1 MPNSEPIEGLKKIE
15 ERGKSRGSILS
26 SLLGLLF
33 LTAFLPL
40 VLTSRYLVNQARADL
55 ELDQRSLQISK
66 VRHLSEWIAT
76 FRTSTATIV
85 HTLATSLAIDAP
97 SDYRRRI
104 DILGTSRTLEAY
116 PGEASSIVSVNVVD
130 RKGFG
135 ARSGLALPEPAIS
148 AGIQAAFLAGLK
160 GEKTTTPPQWSTTL
174 SEPVV
179 IAAEPVISSRGTAQ
193 AVVIAIITLEP
204 IVRLTR
210 QSGEGGLL
218 DVYVVSK
225 DGRLVA
231 HSNPEAG
238 PTGTDLTNIE
248 IVKDFVQAGGRA
260 AASMPFNMEDPSG
273 AVRHMLGT
281 FIRVNDDSGWG
292 VVAQIDEEKAYAGA
306 NAMRRNSI
314 LVVSLVSLLA
324 LGLGFW
330 LSGELTRPIR
340 TLRDAALQL
349 ARGDFKTRVSVSA
362 QNEVGVLGDTFNLM
376 GERIERAVEEIME
389 AANTNR
395 ELFIGTI
402 RMLANAIDAKD
413 PYTRGH
419 SERVAY
425 YSTVV
430 AKQLGMSEAEIEN
443 VHLSGLIH
451 DVGKI
456 GIEDRILRKP
466 AALTDDEYEIM
477 KQHPTKGAQIL
488 EAVPKLKALAGPG
501 LMHHENVDGSGY
513 PEGLKGD
520 EIPFLGRMVSV
531 ADAFDAMT
539 TDRPYSKAMTF
550 EAAVARLQFLSGK
563 KFDPQCVD
571 AMARAVASGEL
582 TSAKARVAAVAAR
595 RDGPSLKSVS

>member
-1 MPNSEPIEGLKKIE
+1 VPNTEPIEALK
-15 ERGKSRGSILS
+15 RLDSGRSRASILW

-33 LTAFLPL
+33 LTALVPL

-55 ELDQRSLQISK
+55 ELDQRSLQMAK
-66 VRHLSEWIAT
+66 VRHLSEWIAQ
-76 FRTSTATIV
+76 FRTSTRAV
-85 HTLATSLAIDAP
+85 VQTLATSLAIDAP
-97 SDYRRRI
+97 ADYRKRI
-104 DILGTSRTLEAY
+104 DSLGARRTLDGY
-116 PGEASSIVSVNVVD
+116 PGESSSLVSVNVVD

-135 ARSGLALPEPAIS
+135 ARAGLALPEAPIQS
-148 AGIQAAFLAGLK
+148 GIQAAFVGGLK
-160 GEKTTTPPQWSTTL
+160 GQSSSTPPLWSTTL

-179 IAAEPVISSRGTAQ
+179 VSAEPVLAADGTAQ
-193 AVVIAIITLEP
+193 AVVIAITTFEP
-204 IVRLTR
+204 VVRLTR

-218 DVYVVSK
+218 DVYVVSG

-231 HSNPEAG
+231 HSDPKFAS
-238 PTGTDLTNIE
+238 TGADLKDID
-248 IVKDFVQAGGRA
+248 IVQEFVQTAGRA
-260 AASMPFNMEDPSG
+260 AASMPFILKDANGVP
-273 AVRHMLGT
+273 RHMLGT
-281 FIRVNDDSGWG
+281 FIRVADDSGWG
-292 VVAQIDEEKAYAGA
+292 VIAQIDEAKAYVGA
-306 NAMRRNSI
+306 NSMRRNSI

-324 LGLGFW
+324 LGLGLL
-330 LSGELTRPIR
+330 LSREITQPIR

-349 ARGDFKTRVSVSA
+349 ARGDFKTRVHLTTK
-362 QNEVGVLGDTFNLM
+362 NEVGVLGDTFNVM
-376 GERIERAVEEIME
+376 GERIERAVEEIRE
-389 AANTNR
+389 AADTNR
-395 ELFIGTI
+395 ELFIGTV

-419 SERVAY
+419 SERVAF
-425 YSTVV
+425 YSTLV
-430 AKQLGMSEAEIEN
+430 AKELGMNDTEIAN

-466 AALTDDEYEIM
+466 SALTDDEYEIM

-501 LMHHENVDGSGY
+501 LQHHENFDGSGY

-520 EIPFLGRMVSV
+520 EIPLLGRMVSV

-563 KFDPQCVD
+563 KFDSQCVD

-582 TSAKARVAAVAAR
+582 TAAKARVAAVAAR
-595 RDGPSLKSVS
+595 RDGPSLKGIS

>member
-1 MPNSEPIEGLKKIE
+1 LPNTEPIEALK
-15 ERGKSRGSILS
+15 RLDSGRSRASILW

-33 LTAFLPL
+33 LTALVPL

-55 ELDQRSLQISK
+55 ELDQRSLQMAK
-66 VRHLSEWIAT
+66 VRHLSEWIAQ
-76 FRTSTATIV
+76 FRTSTRAV
-85 HTLATSLAIDAP
+85 VQTLATSLAIDAP
-97 SDYRRRI
+97 ADYKKRI
-104 DILGTSRTLEAY
+104 DSLGAQRTLERF
-116 PGEASSIVSVNVVD
+116 PNESSSLVSVNVVD
-130 RKGFG
+130 RNGFG
-135 ARSGLALPEPAIS
+135 ARSGLALPEPALQ
-148 AGIQAAFLAGLK
+148 AGIRAAFLAGLK
-160 GEKTTTPPQWSTTL
+160 GQSTSTPPQWSTTL

-179 IAAEPVISSRGTAQ
+179 ISAEPVVGPGGTAQ
-193 AVVIAIITLEP
+193 AVVIAITTFEH
-204 IVRLTR
+204 VVQLTR

-218 DVYVVSK
+218 DVYVVSG
-225 DGRLVA
+225 DGKLVA
-231 HSNPEAG
+231 HSDPKYAY
-238 PTGTDLTNIE
+238 TGADLKGID
-248 IVKDFVQAGGRA
+248 IVQEFVQTAGRA
-260 AASMPFNMEDPSG
+260 AASMPFTLQDANGET
-273 AVRHMLGT
+273 RHMLGT
-281 FIRVNDDSGWG
+281 FIRVADDSGWG
-292 VVAQIDEEKAYAGA
+292 VIAQIDEAKAYAGA
-306 NAMRRNSI
+306 NSMRRNSI

-324 LGLGFW
+324 LGLGLL
-330 LSGELTRPIR
+330 LSREITQPIR

-349 ARGDFKTRVSVSA
+349 ARGDFKTRVHLNTK
-362 QNEVGVLGDTFNLM
+362 NEVGVLGDTFNVM
-376 GERIERAVEEIME
+376 GERIERAVEEIRE
-389 AANTNR
+389 AADTNR
-395 ELFIGTI
+395 ELFIGTV

-419 SERVAY
+419 SERVAF
-425 YSTVV
+425 YSTLV
-430 AKQLGMSEAEIEN
+430 AKELGMNDTEIAN

-501 LMHHENVDGSGY
+501 LQHHENVDGSGY

-520 EIPFLGRMVSV
+520 EIPLLGRMVSV

-563 KFDPQCVD
+563 KFDSQCVD

-582 TSAKARVAAVAAR
+582 TAAKARVAAVAAR
-595 RDGPSLKSVS
+595 RDGPSLRGIS

>member
-1 MPNSEPIEGLKKIE
+1 MPNTEPIEALK
-15 ERGKSRGSILS
+15 RLDSGRSRASILW

-33 LTAFLPL
+33 VTALVPL

-55 ELDQRSLQISK
+55 ELDQRSLQIAK
-66 VRHLSEWIAT
+66 VRHLSEWIAQ
-76 FRTSTATIV
+76 FRTSTRAV
-85 HTLATSLAIDAP
+85 VQTLATSLAIDAP
-97 SDYRRRI
+97 ADYKKRI
-104 DILGTSRTLEAY
+104 DSLAARRTLERF
-116 PGEASSIVSVNVVD
+116 PGESSSLVSVNVVD
-130 RKGFG
+130 RNGFG
-135 ARSGLALPEPAIS
+135 ARSGLALPEPTLQ

-160 GEKTTTPPQWSTTL
+160 GQSTSTPPLWSTTL

-179 IAAEPVISSRGTAQ
+179 ISAEPVLAADGTAQ
-193 AVVIAIITLEP
+193 AVVIAITSFER
-204 IVRLTR
+204 VVKLTR
-210 QSGEGGLL
+210 DSGEGGLL
-218 DVYVVSK
+218 DVYVVSGEGK
-225 DGRLVA
+225 LVA
-231 HSNPEAG
+231 HSDPKFAA
-238 PTGTDLTNIE
+238 TGTDLKSIE
-248 IVKDFVQAGGRA
+248 IVREFLQTGGKA
-260 AASMPFNMEDPSG
+260 TASMPFDLKDDKG
-273 AVRHMLGT
+273 VARHMLGT
-281 FIRVNDDSGWG
+281 FVRVADDSGWG
-292 VVAQIDEEKAYAGA
+292 VIAQIDEAKAYAGP
-306 NAMRRNSI
+306 NRMLRNSI

-324 LGLGFW
+324 LGLGLL
-330 LSGELTRPIR
+330 LSREITQPIR

-349 ARGDFKTRVSVSA
+349 ARGDFKTRVYLTTK
-362 QNEVGVLGDTFNLM
+362 NEVGVLGETFNVM
-376 GERIERAVEEIME
+376 GERIERAVEEIRE
-389 AANTNR
+389 AADTNR
-395 ELFIGTI
+395 ELFIGTV

-419 SERVAY
+419 SERVAF
-425 YSTVV
+425 YSTLV
-430 AKQLGMSEAEIEN
+430 AKELGMNEAEIAN

-501 LMHHENVDGSGY
+501 LQHHENVDGSGY

-520 EIPFLGRMVSV
+520 EIPLLGRMVSV

-563 KFDPQCVD
+563 KFDAQCVD

-582 TSAKARVAAVAAR
+582 TAAKARVAAVAAR
-595 RDGPSLKSVS
+595 RDGPSLKGMS

>member
-1 MPNSEPIEGLKKIE
+1 MPNTEPIEALK
-15 ERGKSRGSILS
+15 RLDGRRSRGSILW

-33 LTAFLPL
+33 LTALVPL

-55 ELDQRSLQISK
+55 EFDQRTLQLAK
-66 VRHLSEWIAT
+66 VRHLSEWIAQ
-76 FRTSTATIV
+76 FRTSTRAVV

-97 SDYRRRI
+97 AEYKKRI
-104 DILGTSRTLEAY
+104 DSLAARRTLEQF
-116 PGEASSIVSVNVVD
+116 PGESSSLVSVNVVD
-130 RKGFG
+130 RNGFG
-135 ARSGLALPEPAIS
+135 ARSGLALPEPALS
-148 AGIQAAFLAGLK
+148 AGIQGAFLAGLK
-160 GEKTTTPPQWSTTL
+160 GQSTSTPPLWSSTL

-179 IAAEPVISSRGTAQ
+179 ISAEPVLAANGTAQ
-193 AVVIAIITLEP
+193 AVVIAITTYEP
-204 IVRLTR
+204 VVRLTR

-218 DVYVVSK
+218 DVYVVSG
-225 DGRLVA
+225 DGKLVA
-231 HSNPEAG
+231 HSDPKFAS
-238 PTGTDLTNIE
+238 TGADLKGID
-248 IVKDFVQAGGRA
+248 IVQEFVQTAGRA
-260 AASMPFNMEDPSG
+260 AASMPFTLEDADG
-273 AVRHMLGT
+273 VTRHMLGT
-281 FIRVNDDSGWG
+281 FIRVPDDSGWG
-292 VVAQIDEEKAYAGA
+292 VIAQIDEAKAYAGA
-306 NAMRRNSI
+306 NFMRRNSA
-314 LVVSLVSLLA
+314 LVVSLVSVLA
-324 LGLGFW
+324 LGLGLL
-330 LSGELTRPIR
+330 LSREITQPIR

-349 ARGDFKTRVSVSA
+349 ARGDFKTRVTVTA
-362 QNEVGVLGDTFNLM
+362 KNEVGILGETFNVM
-376 GERIERAVEEIME
+376 GERIERAVEEIRE
-389 AANTNR
+389 AADTNR
-395 ELFIGTI
+395 ELFIGTV

-419 SERVAY
+419 SERVAF
-425 YSTVV
+425 YSTLV
-430 AKQLGMSEAEIEN
+430 AKELGMSEAEIAN

-501 LMHHENVDGSGY
+501 LQHHENVDGSGY

-520 EIPFLGRMVSV
+520 EIPLLGRMVSV

-563 KFDPQCVD
+563 KFDAQCVD

-582 TSAKARVAAVAAR
+582 TAAKARVAAVAAR
-595 RDGPSLKSVS
+595 RDGPSLKGMS

>member
-1 MPNSEPIEGLKKIE
+1 MPSTEPIEALQRIE
-15 ERGKSRGSILS
+15 SGKSRGSILS
-26 SLLGLLF
+26 ALLGLLF

-55 ELDQRSLQISK
+55 ELDQRSLQIAK
-66 VRHLSEWIAT
+66 VRHLSESVAQFRAT
-76 FRTSTATIV
+76 TTTIV

-97 SDYRRRI
+97 ADYRKRI
-104 DILGTSRTLEAY
+104 DSLGATRTLEAF
-116 PGEASSIVSVNVVD
+116 PGDASSLVSVNVVD
-130 RKGFG
+130 RRGFG
-135 ARSGLALPEPAIS
+135 ARSGLALPEA
-148 AGIQAAFLAGLK
+148 ALNQGIQRAFAAGLK
-160 GEKTTTPPQWSTTL
+160 GESTTTAPQWSTTIA
-174 SEPVV
+174 EPVV
-179 IAAEPVISSRGTAQ
+179 ISAEPVLTAHGPAQ
-193 AVVIAIITLEP
+193 AVVIAITTLEP

-218 DVYVVSK
+218 DVYVVSAE
-225 DGRLVA
+225 GRLVA
-231 HSNPEAG
+231 HSDPKFAS
-238 PTGTDLTNIE
+238 TGTDLNDID
-248 IVKDFVQAGGRA
+248 IVREFVSAGGRA
-260 AASMPFNMEDPSG
+260 AASMPFTIKDNAGGVRNML
-273 AVRHMLGT
+273 ATFVR
-281 FIRVNDDSGWG
+281 VADDSGWG
-292 VVAQIDEEKAYAGA
+292 VIAQIDEEKAYAGA
-306 NAMRRNSI
+306 NAMRRNSA
-314 LVVSLVSLLA
+314 LVVGLVSLFA
-324 LGLGFW
+324 LSLGFW

-349 ARGDFKTRVSVSA
+349 ARGDFKTRVRVTA
-362 QNEVGVLGDTFNLM
+362 RNEVGVLADTFNIM
-376 GERIERAVEEIME
+376 GERIERAVAEILE
-389 AANTNR
+389 AAQTNR

-425 YSTVV
+425 YSTLV
-430 AKQLGMSEAEIEN
+430 ARELGMSETEIEN
-443 VHLSGLIH
+443 VHLAGLIH

-466 AALTDDEYEIM
+466 SALTDDEYEIM

-513 PEGLKGD
+513 PDGLKGD
-520 EIPFLGRMVSV
+520 EIPLLGRMVSV

-550 EAAVARLQFLSGK
+550 EASVARLQFLSGK

-582 TSAKARVAAVAAR
+582 TSAKARVAALAAR
-595 RDGPSLKSVS
+595 RDGPPLKSVS

>member
-1 MPNSEPIEGLKKIE
+1 MPNTEPIEALRRLEGG
-15 ERGKSRGSILS
+15 GKSRSSILS
-26 SLLGLLF
+26 AMLGLLF

-55 ELDQRSLQISK
+55 ELDQRSLQIAK
-66 VRHLSEWIAT
+66 VRYLSEWIAE
-76 FRTSTATIV
+76 FRASRRAV
-85 HTLATSLAIDAP
+85 VQALATSLGIDAP
-97 SDYRRRI
+97 ADYRKRI
-104 DILGTSRTLEAY
+104 DSLGARRTLEAY
-116 PGEASSIVSVNVVD
+116 PGESNSLVSVNVVD
-130 RKGFG
+130 RNGFG
-135 ARSGLALPEPAIS
+135 ARSGLALPEPVITE
-148 AGIQAAFLAGLK
+148 GIQAAFVTGLK
-160 GEKTTTPPQWSTTL
+160 GQATTSAPLWSTTI
-174 SEPVV
+174 SEP
-179 IAAEPVISSRGTAQ
+179 IIISADPVIDVNGKPQ
-193 AVVIAIITLEP
+193 AVVIAISTLGP
-204 IVRLTR
+204 LVRLTR

-218 DVYVVSK
+218 DVYIVTA
-225 DGRLVA
+225 GGTLVA
-231 HSNPEAG
+231 HSNPAF
-238 PTGTDLTNIE
+238 TKIGTDMNNLD
-248 IVKDFVQAGGRA
+248 IVREFVKAGGRA
-260 AASMPFNMEDPSG
+260 AASMPFTVVNEAG
-273 AVRHMLGT
+273 ASRSMLGT
-281 FIRVNDDSGWG
+281 FVQVADDSGWG
-292 VVAQIDEEKAYAGA
+292 VVAQIDEAKAYAGA

-314 LVVSLVSLLA
+314 VVVSLVSALA
-324 LGLGFW
+324 FGLGLW
-330 LSGELTRPIR
+330 LSGEITRPIR
-340 TLRDAALQL
+340 KLRDAALQL
-349 ARGDFKTRVSVSA
+349 ARGDFKTRVNVTA
-362 QNEVGVLGDTFNLM
+362 NNEVGVLGDSFNVM
-376 GERIERAVEEIME
+376 GERIERAVDEIRE

-430 AKQLGMSEAEIEN
+430 AKELGMSEVDVEN

-488 EAVPKLKALAGPG
+488 DAVPKLKALAGPG

-513 PEGLKGD
+513 PDGLKGD
-520 EIPFLGRMVSV
+520 EIPLLGRMVSV

-550 EAAVARLQFLSGK
+550 DAAIARLQFLSGK

-571 AMARAVASGEL
+571 AITRAVASGDL
-582 TSAKARVAAVAAR
+582 TSAKARVAAVTAR
-595 RDGPSLKSVS
+595 RDGPPLKSAS

>member
-1 MPNSEPIEGLKKIE
+1 MPNTGPTDWIQRIEKS
-15 ERGKSRGSILS
+15 GKSRGSILS
-26 SLLGLLF
+26 ALLGVLF

-55 ELDQRSLQISK
+55 ELDQRSLQMAK
-66 VRHLSEWIAT
+66 VRALSEWIAQ
-76 FRTSTATIV
+76 FRMSTGTTI

-97 SDYRRRI
+97 ADYKKRI
-104 DILGTSRTLEAY
+104 DGLGASRALEAF
-116 PGEASSIVSVNVVD
+116 PGEARSLVSINVVD
-130 RKGFG
+130 RNGFG
-135 ARSGLALPEPAIS
+135 ARSGLALPEPILNG
-148 AGIQAAFLAGLK
+148 GIQQAFLAGLK
-160 GEKTTTPPQWSTTL
+160 GKATATAPLWSDTL

-179 IAAEPVISSRGTAQ
+179 ISAEPVLTAKGVAQ
-193 AVVIAIITLEP
+193 AVVIAITTLEP

-218 DVYVVSK
+218 DVYVVSSE
-225 DGRLVA
+225 GELVA
-231 HSNPEAG
+231 HSAPDFA
-238 PTGTDLTNIE
+238 PTGADLTDID
-248 IVKDFVQAGGRA
+248 IVREFVQTGGRA
-260 AASMPFNMEDPSG
+260 AASMPFTITDSAG
-273 AVRHMLGT
+273 RTRSMLGT
-281 FIRVNDDSGWG
+281 FIRVADDSGWG
-292 VVAQIDEEKAYAGA
+292 VIAQIDEAKAYAGA

-314 LVVSLVSLLA
+314 LVVGLASLLA
-324 LGLGFW
+324 LGLGVW
-330 LSGELTRPIR
+330 LSGEITSPIR

-349 ARGDFKTRVSVSA
+349 AHGDFKTRVRVTSR
-362 QNEVGVLGDTFNLM
+362 NEVGVLADSFNIM
-376 GERIERAVEEIME
+376 GERIEQAVAEIQE

-430 AKQLGMSEAEIEN
+430 AKELGMSDAEIEN
-443 VHLSGLIH
+443 VHLAGLVH

-466 AALTDDEYEIM
+466 SALTDDEYEIM

-513 PEGLKGD
+513 PDGLKGD
-520 EIPFLGRMVSV
+520 EIPLLGRMVSV

-550 EAAVARLQFLSGK
+550 EASVARLQFLSGK
-563 KFDPQCVD
+563 KFDPECVD

-582 TSAKARVAAVAAR
+582 TSAKARVASVAAR
-595 RDGPSLKSVS
+595 RDGPPLKSAS

>member
-1 MPNSEPIEGLKKIE
+1 MPNTEPIEALK
-15 ERGKSRGSILS
+15 RLDSGRSRASILW

-33 LTAFLPL
+33 VTALVPL

-55 ELDQRSLQISK
+55 ELDQRSLQMAK
-66 VRHLSEWIAT
+66 VRHLSEWIAQ
-76 FRTSTATIV
+76 FRTSTRAV
-85 HTLATSLAIDAP
+85 VQTLATSLAIDAP
-97 SDYRRRI
+97 ADYKKRI
-104 DILGTSRTLEAY
+104 DSLGARRTLERF
-116 PGEASSIVSVNVVD
+116 PGESSSLVSVNVVD
-130 RKGFG
+130 RNGFG
-135 ARSGLALPEPAIS
+135 ARSGLALPEPPLQ

-160 GEKTTTPPQWSTTL
+160 GQSTSTPPLWSTTL

-179 IAAEPVISSRGTAQ
+179 ISAEPVVGVDGTAQ
-193 AVVIAIITLEP
+193 AVVIAITTFEP
-204 IVRLTR
+204 VVRLTR

-218 DVYVVSK
+218 DVYVVSG
-225 DGRLVA
+225 DGKLVA
-231 HSNPEAG
+231 HSDPKFAS
-238 PTGTDLTNIE
+238 TGANLRGID
-248 IVKDFVQAGGRA
+248 IVQEFVQTAGRA
-260 AASMPFNMEDPSG
+260 AASMPFTLEDADG
-273 AVRHMLGT
+273 VTRHMLGT
-281 FIRVNDDSGWG
+281 FIRVPDDSGWG
-292 VVAQIDEEKAYAGA
+292 VIAQIDEAKAYAGA
-306 NAMRRNSI
+306 NSMRRNSA
-314 LVVSLVSLLA
+314 LVVSLVSVLA
-324 LGLGFW
+324 LGLGLL
-330 LSGELTRPIR
+330 LSREITLPIR

-349 ARGDFKTRVSVSA
+349 ARGDFKTRVTVTA
-362 QNEVGVLGDTFNLM
+362 KNEVGILGETFNVM
-376 GERIERAVEEIME
+376 GERIERAVEEIRE
-389 AANTNR
+389 AADTNR
-395 ELFIGTI
+395 ELFIGTV

-419 SERVAY
+419 SERVAF
-425 YSTVV
+425 YSTLV
-430 AKQLGMSEAEIEN
+430 AKELGMSEAEIAN

-501 LMHHENVDGSGY
+501 LQHHENVDGSGY

-520 EIPFLGRMVSV
+520 EIPLLGRMVSV

-563 KFDPQCVD
+563 KFDAQCVD

-582 TSAKARVAAVAAR
+582 TAAKARVAAVAAR
-595 RDGPSLKSVS
+595 RDGPSLKGMS